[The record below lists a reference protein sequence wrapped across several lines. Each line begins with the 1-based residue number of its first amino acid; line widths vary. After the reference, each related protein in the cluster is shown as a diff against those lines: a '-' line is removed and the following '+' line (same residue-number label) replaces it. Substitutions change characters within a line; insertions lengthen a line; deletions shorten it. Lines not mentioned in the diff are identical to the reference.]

1 MINTESTVIEFS
13 PTQTGTIP
21 KGFLDMFPKAKTVYL
36 GDMMLDELLAEA
48 VPDREMVL
56 FLPKGY
62 PHKIGEDFPEKV
74 AVAMHTCDID
84 FYCQKLPSRS
94 VFFSWKGDSEGYY
107 EGCFSFSD
115 NIMKKGFKDPEY
127 DQGNRWII
135 AVHRNEEGKFL
146 SKGTV
151 EINKI
156 SDYWKKEE
164 PVQEIEE
171 EIEIEEELTT
181 QTDDIEVIVSEGMI
195 PIMREKAEE
204 KRLENIKEEIRQLAV
219 KIGADITDLFKDHP
233 EAAFYRSYEIKKGWM
248 PFIDRLKK
256 HLPGLNVT
264 FAHGYVRIKTF

>member
-36 GDMMLDELLAEA
+36 GDMMLDELLTEA

-74 AVAMHTCDID
+74 AVAMHSSDID
-84 FYCQKLPSRS
+84 FGFQEKLPSRS
-94 VFFSWKGDSEGYY
+94 VFFSWKEDHY
-107 EGCFSFSD
+107 EGCFGFSD
-115 NIMKKGFKDPEY
+115 IIMKEGFKDPEY

-164 PVQEIEE
+164 PIQ

-181 QTDDIEVIVSEGMI
+181 QTDDIEVIVSAEMI

-204 KRLENIKEEIRQLAV
+204 KRLENIKEEIRQLALKIEADV
-219 KIGADITDLFKDHP
+219 KDVIKEDP
-233 EAAFYRSYEIKKGWM
+233 EAAFHKSYEIEEGWM

-256 HLPGLNVT
+256 HLPGLQVT
-264 FAHGYVRIKTF
+264 FFDHYVNIKTF